1 MFLAFGFTGRILE
14 GIGAGLLQTSAYGE
28 AIAQNRAEQN
38 KIVGYL
44 ETSAVVGNMSG
55 LFVAAFLSH
64 FLGFIGPFAFIGTLS
79 ILLAIFMTK
88 LVDFVKV
95 TPQNDD

>member
-1 MFLAFGFTGRILE
+1 
-14 GIGAGLLQTSAYGE
+14 
-28 AIAQNRAEQN
+28 
-38 KIVGYL
+38 VGYL

-79 ILLAIFMTK
+79 ILLTLFMTK

-95 TPQNDD
+95 KPQENE

>member
-1 MFLAFGFTGRILE
+1 
-14 GIGAGLLQTSAYGE
+14 
-28 AIAQNRAEQN
+28 
-38 KIVGYL
+38 VGYL

-79 ILLAIFMTK
+79 ILLTIFMTK

-95 TPQNDD
+95 TPQTDEQLLVASPAGDFSVD

>member
-1 MFLAFGFTGRILE
+1 M
-14 GIGAGLLQTSAYGE
+14 
-28 AIAQNRAEQN
+28 
-38 KIVGYL
+38 L

-64 FLGFIGPFAFIGTLS
+64 FLGFTGPFGFIGALS
-79 ILLAIFMTK
+79 IILTLFLNK

-95 TPQNDD
+95 TDDIEQKQLLGPDQPSIDNK